1 MNDVQRRRLYR
12 ALLLAAAACFVMLL
26 FVVREWTAVALSL
39 WVGGLVAAAAGF
51 RLLHPR
57 WRQEGRQGVARARR
71 RDSETQG
78 RRRRRRTV

>member
-1 MNDVQRRRLYR
+1 MNDAQRRVLYR
-12 ALLLAAAACFVMLL
+12 ALLLAAAGCFVLLL
-26 FVVREWTAVALSL
+26 FVVREWTAASLTL

-57 WRQEGRQGVARARR
+57 WRQEGRQGLARR